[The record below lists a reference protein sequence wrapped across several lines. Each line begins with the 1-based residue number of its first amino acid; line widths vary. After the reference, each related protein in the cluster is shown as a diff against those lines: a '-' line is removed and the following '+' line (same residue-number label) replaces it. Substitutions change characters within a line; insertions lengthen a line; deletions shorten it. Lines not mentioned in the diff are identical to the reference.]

1 MSDNYLL
8 IIAEQASKL
17 IEYEKIIDNLN
28 LQILEHTDMIQILE
42 SNIAEYK
49 RTKNNQQLLIE
60 EQSIK
65 ISQLKKNLAD
75 KEDDWVIKF

>member
-42 SNIAEYK
+42 NNIAEYK
-49 RTKNNQQLLIE
+49 RSKNNQQLLIQ
-60 EQSIK
+60 EQLVQIV
-65 ISQLKKNLAD
+65 QLQGKLAEN
-75 KEDDWVIKF
+75 KVVLVMK